1 METKTVV
8 KVEKTDD
15 KKADTKIVST
25 VPETKTVS
33 KATQEKPVKEVK
45 SAVKETK
52 PAAKKTT
59 KSVAKT
65 EKPAA
70 KETKT
75 AKTTKTAAKKT
86 TAKASAKPVKAAAD
100 KKVNTFLQFGG
111 HEYDVDEVIEKVKAA
126 AAADTGKKTFK
137 SLDIYVKPEE
147 NVAYYV
153 VNGKPGSVQL

>member
-59 KSVAKT
+59 KSAAKT

-70 KETKT
+70 KDTKT
-75 AKTTKTAAKKT
+75 AKTT
-86 TAKASAKPVKAAAD
+86 KAAAD